1 MDGPV
6 GRLHRTAVLRIADM
20 SRLTYLIAL
29 AALLALASTGKPG
42 PILAAG
48 VLLVAVVTAH
58 ALITSPD
65 NPKANPA

>member
-1 MDGPV
+1 
-6 GRLHRTAVLRIADM
+6 M
-20 SRLTYLIAL
+20 STLTYLFAL

-42 PILAAG
+42 PTLAAG

-65 NPKANPA
+65 NPKAARP

>member
-1 MDGPV
+1 
-6 GRLHRTAVLRIADM
+6 M

-48 VLLVAVVTAH
+48 VLLVAVVLIH
-58 ALITSPD
+58 ALTASPD
-65 NPKANPA
+65 NPKAARP